1 MGIAGP
7 RLALRFLFDTALVAR
22 SSRLGRREAFRL
34 AKPFFL
40 AEATTDVIAP
50 VLQQSTRSANSIQ
63 ELGREDQ
70 KRISKK
76 RREEIDKFVWRK
88 LGWQF

>member
-70 KRISKK
+70 KRTSKR
-76 RREEIDKFVWRK
+76 RREEIDTFVWRK
-88 LGWQF
+88 LGRQF